1 MKVLKS
7 TASVREQ
14 YIYIKGCV
22 IMAETK
28 QFKAESK
35 RLLDMMINSIYTH
48 KEIFL
53 RELISNASDAIDKL
67 YFKSLTDDKV
77 GMNKDDFKI
86 EITADKENKVL
97 TISDNGIGMT
107 ADELENNLGIIANS
121 GSFKFKNE
129 NEKTDDVDIIGQ
141 FGVGFYSAF
150 MVAKEVEVRSKAYGS
165 DKAYMWKSGGA
176 DGYTIEECDKDS
188 VGTEIRLTLKDDTET
203 ECYDEYLE
211 ASTIK
216 ELVKKYSDYI
226 RFPIKMDVEKTKR
239 KADAKE
245 DDYSDDAYETVI
257 ENETLNSMVPLWRKN
272 KNELKPEDYNNFY
285 KGKFFDYTDPLK
297 YIHSKIEGT
306 VTYDSLL
313 FIPARAPF
321 NFYSK
326 DYEKG
331 LQLYSSGVLISDKCA
346 DLLPDYF
353 SFVRGLV
360 DSADLSLN
368 ISREMLQHDH
378 QLKTIAKSIEKTI
391 KSELK
396 KMLNNER
403 EKYEQF
409 WKTFGIQ
416 IKFGVYDNYGR
427 DKDAVEDLLMFT
439 SSHENKLTTLDEY
452 VSRMKEEQKYIYYAA
467 GDSVE
472 KIQALPQTELLR
484 DKGYEILY
492 LTDNVDEFA
501 VKVLMRHGDKEFR
514 NVSEGDLGID
524 TEAEKEETKKLAEEN
539 KDMLSF
545 ITAALDGKVK
555 ETKISD
561 KLKSHPVC
569 ISSSGQI
576 SLEMEKILN
585 QNPQNE
591 KVKSEKVLEINPNH
605 KIFAAMQKL
614 YGDDKEKFKD
624 YASILYDQALL
635 IEGMQIEDPVEFS
648 NKICALMAE

>member
-1 MKVLKS
+1 
-7 TASVREQ
+7 
-14 YIYIKGCV
+14 
-22 IMAETK
+22 MAETK

-77 GMNKDDFKI
+77 GMNKSDFAI
-86 EITADKENKVL
+86 NIIADKDAGTL
-97 TISDNGIGMT
+97 TITDNGIGMT
-107 ADELENNLGIIANS
+107 AEELENNLGIIANS

-129 NEKTDDVDIIGQ
+129 NEKNDDVDIIGQ

-150 MVAKEVEVRSKAYGS
+150 MVAKEVRVRSKAYGS
-165 DKAYMWKSGGA
+165 DKAYVWTSTGV
-176 DGYTIEECDKDS
+176 DGYTIEEDDKDT
-188 VGTEIRLTLKDDTET
+188 VGTEIRLTLKDDTEN
-203 ECYDEYLE
+203 EKYSEYL
-211 ASTIK
+211 SDFRIK

-226 RFPIKMDVEKTKR
+226 RFPIKMDVEKTRR

-245 DDYSDDAYETVI
+245 DDYSDEAYEKYV

-272 KNELKPEDYNNFY
+272 KNELKPEDYNSFY
-285 KGKFFDYTDPLK
+285 KEKYYDYTNPLK
-297 YIHSKIEGT
+297 YIHSKVEGT
-306 VTYDSLL
+306 TTYDSLL
-313 FIPARAPF
+313 FIPAQAPY

-331 LQLYSSGVLISDKCA
+331 LQLYSSGVLIMDKCA

-353 SFVRGLV
+353 SFVKGLV

-378 QLKTIAKSIEKTI
+378 QLKLIAKSIEKTI

-396 KMLNNER
+396 KMLNNDR
-403 EKYEQF
+403 ENYEKF
-409 WKTFGIQ
+409 WKSFGVQ
-416 IKFGVYDNYGR
+416 LKFGVYDNYGR
-427 DKDAVEDLLMFT
+427 DKDAVEDLLLFT
-439 SSHENKLTTLDEY
+439 SSAEKKLVTLDEY
-452 VSRMKEEQKYIYYAA
+452 VARMKEDQKYIYYAA
-467 GDSVE
+467 GDSVA
-472 KIQALPQTELLR
+472 KIEALPQTELLR

-501 VKVLMRHGDKEFR
+501 VKVLMRHGEKEFR

-524 TEAEKEETKKLAEEN
+524 SEEQKEETKKLSEDN
-539 KDMLSF
+539 KDMLAL
-545 ITAALDGKVK
+545 ITEALGGKIK
-555 ETKISD
+555 ECRISD

-569 ISSSGQI
+569 ISSFGQI

-585 QNPQNE
+585 QNPQNQ
-591 KVKSEKVLEINPNH
+591 KVTSEKVLEINPNH
-605 KIFAAMQKL
+605 KIFSAMQKL
-614 YGDDKEKFKD
+614 YETDKDKFKD

-635 IEGMQIEDPVEFS
+635 IEGMQIDDPVEFS
-648 NKICALMAE
+648 NKICSLMAE

>member
-1 MKVLKS
+1 
-7 TASVREQ
+7 
-14 YIYIKGCV
+14 
-22 IMAETK
+22 MAETK

-67 YFKSLTDDKV
+67 YFKSLTDDRV
-77 GMNKDDFKI
+77 GMNKSDFAI
-86 EITADKENKVL
+86 NIIADKDAGTL
-97 TISDNGIGMT
+97 TITDNGIGMT
-107 ADELENNLGIIANS
+107 AEELENNLGIIANS

-129 NEKTDDVDIIGQ
+129 NEKNDDVDIIGQ

-150 MVAKEVEVRSKAYGS
+150 MVAKEVRVRSKAYGS
-165 DKAYMWKSGGA
+165 DKAYVWTSTGV
-176 DGYTIEECDKDS
+176 DGYTIEEDDKDT
-188 VGTEIRLTLKDDTET
+188 VGTEIRLTLKDDTEN
-203 ECYDEYLE
+203 EKYSEYL
-211 ASTIK
+211 SDFRIK

-226 RFPIKMDVEKTKR
+226 RFPIKMDVEKSRR

-245 DDYSDDAYETVI
+245 DDYSDEAYEKYV

-285 KGKFFDYTDPLK
+285 KEKYYDYTDPLK
-297 YIHSKIEGT
+297 YIHSKVEGT
-306 VTYDSLL
+306 TTYDSLL
-313 FIPARAPF
+313 FIPAQAPY

-331 LQLYSSGVLISDKCA
+331 LQLYSSGVLIMDKCA

-353 SFVRGLV
+353 SFVKGLV

-378 QLKTIAKSIEKTI
+378 QLKLIAKSIEKTI

-396 KMLNNER
+396 KMLNNDR
-403 EKYEQF
+403 ENYEKF
-409 WKTFGIQ
+409 WKSFGVQ
-416 IKFGVYDNYGR
+416 LKFGVYDNYGR
-427 DKDAVEDLLMFT
+427 DKDAVEDLLLFT
-439 SSHENKLTTLDEY
+439 SSAEKKLVTLDEY
-452 VSRMKEEQKYIYYAA
+452 VGRMKEDQKYIYYAA
-467 GDSVE
+467 GDSVA
-472 KIQALPQTELLR
+472 KIEALPQTELLR

-501 VKVLMRHGDKEFR
+501 VKVLMRHGEKEFR

-524 TEAEKEETKKLAEEN
+524 SEEQKEETKKLSEDN
-539 KDMLSF
+539 KDMLAL
-545 ITAALDGKVK
+545 ITEALGGKIK
-555 ETKISD
+555 ECRISD

-569 ISSSGQI
+569 ISSFGQI

-585 QNPQNE
+585 QNPQNQ
-591 KVKSEKVLEINPNH
+591 KVTSEKVLEINPNH

-614 YGDDKEKFKD
+614 FETDKDKFKD

-635 IEGMQIEDPVEFS
+635 IEGMQIDDPVEFS
-648 NKICALMAE
+648 NKICSLMAE